1 MKNPDETVNI
11 AAFYDT
17 KKLYLGE
24 RGYSLEIRE

>member
-17 KKLYLGE
+17 KKLYLEG
-24 RGYSLEIRE
+24 RGYSPEIRE